1 MLEIDI
7 PEPTLT
13 VAGSA
18 EESLVVAV
26 LASPIYQAQKSRY
39 GARAASDDVVRSAV
53 TVLLAQSG
61 RVHRD
66 TLATAAGIPAI
77 RLPGTLAA
85 LRRQLNVEGYDVLS
99 IDVDDVTVIL
109 DIPLLRQQFLEEVG
123 A

>member
-1 MLEIDI
+1 M
-7 PEPTLT
+7 
-13 VAGSA
+13 
-18 EESLVVAV
+18 
-26 LASPIYQAQKSRY
+26 
-39 GARAASDDVVRSAV
+39 

-61 RVHRD
+61 RIHRD

-109 DIPLLRQQFLEEVG
+109 DITLLRQQFLEEVD